1 MLMTVTEAHIEASA
15 AVNASAHGNKY
26 DVYNGRFYLFMKR
39 AFDIVSS
46 ACALIVCAIPMLVL
60 GIAIRLESPG
70 PAIYKQE
77 RLGKDRKPY
86 IMYKFRSMY
95 QDAEKD
101 GPKWAERDDDRCT
114 HIGKWIRG
122 NHLDELPQLI
132 NVLSGEMSLV
142 GPRPERDYFYRKFE
156 TDIPDFWERLRVK
169 PGLTG
174 LAQIK
179 GDYNMPPTEKL
190 AFDAIYMKNR
200 SLAMDISLILK
211 TFLMIIG
218 YKGAQKNIE
227 K

>member
-26 DVYNGRFYLFMKR
+26 DVYNGRFYLFIKR

-46 ACALIVCAIPMLVL
+46 ACALVVCAIPMLVL

-101 GPKWAERDDDRCT
+101 GPKWATINDDRCT
-114 HIGKWIRG
+114 KLGHKIRL
-122 NHLDELPQLI
+122 NHMDELPQLI
-132 NVLSGEMSLV
+132 NVLKGEMSIV
-142 GPRPERDYFYRKFE
+142 GPRPERDFFYRQFE
-156 TDIPDFWERLRVK
+156 ADIPDFWERLRVK

-174 LAQIK
+174 LSQVN
-179 GDYNMPPTEKL
+179 GCYDLTPQQRFDY
-190 AFDAIYMKNR
+190 DVVYMKNR
-200 SLAMDISLILK
+200 SCFYDLK
-211 TFLMIIG
+211 IIFQTVLVIFNH
-218 YKGAQKNIE
+218 KGAR
-227 K
+227 